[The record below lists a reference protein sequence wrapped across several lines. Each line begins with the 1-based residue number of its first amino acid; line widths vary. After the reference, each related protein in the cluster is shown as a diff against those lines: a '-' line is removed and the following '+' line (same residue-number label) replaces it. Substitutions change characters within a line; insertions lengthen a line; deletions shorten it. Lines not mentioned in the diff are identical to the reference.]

1 MEAIAA
7 AGESRI
13 LELPI
18 GMPFGS
24 AIEKAGA
31 DHLLFVVHPRETDWA
46 LTGIRREAE
55 GLPFGPIF
63 P

>member
-1 MEAIAA
+1 MAAIAA